1 MRLAYL
7 VLCVVAFAV
16 PASAAGVPQGSV
28 QGRAS
33 VVDGDT
39 LDLHGERI
47 RLFGVD
53 APESAQT
60 CADAKGTEWR
70 CGQRAALALSDR
82 IGTAVLTCTR
92 VDRDQYG
99 RTVAKCRA
107 RDQDINAWL
116 VESGW
121 AVAYRAY
128 GKDYDG
134 QEQKARA
141 AGRGVW
147 QGAFTLPWEWR
158 AGRRKPAATAA
169 SASPPP
175 AGCTIKGNRNAKG
188 ECLYHLPGSR
198 DYARTVITAA
208 KGERYFCTAE
218 AALAAGCRA
227 AR

>member
-1 MRLAYL
+1 
-7 VLCVVAFAV
+7 VLSF
-16 PASAAGVPQGSV
+16 PAAAATPVQGSV
-28 QGRAS
+28 EGRAS
-33 VVDGDT
+33 VIDGDT
-39 LDLHGERI
+39 LDVHGERI

-53 APESAQT
+53 APESAQL
-60 CADAKGTEWR
+60 CADAEGAEWR

-82 IGTAVLTCTR
+82 IGTAPLTCTR

-128 GKDYDG
+128 SKDYEK

-141 AGRGVW
+141 ARNGVW

-158 AGRRKPAATAA
+158 AGRRRPAATTAA
-169 SASPPP
+169 AAPVAP
-175 AGCTIKGNRNAKG
+175 AEPGCTIKGNRNARG
-188 ECLYHLPGSR
+188 ECLYHLPGSP
-198 DYARTVITAA
+198 DYARTVITPA